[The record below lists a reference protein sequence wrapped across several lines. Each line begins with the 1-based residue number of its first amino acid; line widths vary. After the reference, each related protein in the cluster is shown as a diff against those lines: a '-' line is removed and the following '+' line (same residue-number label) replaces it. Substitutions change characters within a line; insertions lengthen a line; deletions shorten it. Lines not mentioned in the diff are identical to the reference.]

1 MSFAFAVE
9 HFSKFWRFCS
19 ALGSARAGFWGSG
32 RQKRGIPPF
41 FCLLSDPREPILKG
55 QVDKKEAFIPFFVY
69 FQDRAPR
76 FVLCGRLSD
85 VLSCFHQRAL
95 CIFQTNRPHLQ
106 IIVKCSAALRAFINI
121 QELLSKRSTI
131 HLNRTA

>member
-69 FQDRAPR
+69 FRIRAGRILGVRLTKKRHSPVFLSTFGSTRAYFEGSGRQKRGLHPVFCLLSGPRAPI
-76 FVLCGRLSD
+76 C
-85 VLSCFHQRAL
+85 
-95 CIFQTNRPHLQ
+95 P
-106 IIVKCSAALRAFINI
+106 LR
-121 QELLSKRSTI
+121 
-131 HLNRTA
+131 